1 MFSEPQRVYNI
12 IYTASM
18 KRKRKA
24 DVGIRQ
30 AKKPKHA
37 SAGQCANATPEGVE
51 HPVLC
56 RLYPQLLTLRQ
67 YLLSQLP
74 TSSKKRRR
82 RISQFGLT
90 KHVCDSELTRRDD
103 AELRHLLDST
113 LIGLSPKT
121 YKPNGHEDYRAR
133 DIESF
138 SQQLPES
145 TVGSNFNPVHFL
157 QPEVSLFFLLAFSL
171 CPCP

>member
-1 MFSEPQRVYNI
+1 
-12 IYTASM
+12 M

-37 SAGQCANATPEGVE
+37 SAGQCANATLEGVE

-90 KHVCDSELTRRDD
+90 KHVCDSELTRRDNT
-103 AELRHLLDST
+103 ELRHLLDST

-121 YKPNGHEDYRAR
+121 YKPNGHEDSRAR

-145 TVGSNFNPVHFL
+145 TVGSNFNLVYFL
-157 QPEVSLFFLLAFSL
+157 QPEVSFFFLLAFSL

>member
-1 MFSEPQRVYNI
+1 
-12 IYTASM
+12 M

-24 DVGIRQ
+24 DVGITQ
-30 AKKPKHA
+30 AKRPKHA
-37 SAGQCANATPEGVE
+37 STGQCVNATLESVE

-67 YLLSQLP
+67 YLRSQLP
-74 TSSKKRRR
+74 ASSKKRRR

-103 AELRHLLDST
+103 AELCHLLDST

-121 YKPNGHEDYRAR
+121 YKPNGHEDSRAR
-133 DIESF
+133 DIENF
-138 SQQLPES
+138 SQQLPEP
-145 TVGSNFNPVHFL
+145 TVSSNFNAVYFL
-157 QPEVSLFFLLAFSL
+157 QPEVSLFFLLVFSF